1 MSDGASADAPRW
13 SDRRWVMF
21 SFCCSTHRAWGC
33 IDPVHLLHRQ
43 TSLLCFR
50 QCWSQKGLAGREREE
65 KPKFYG
71 ADSDKPVDRGVHRGT
86 VLNLTALVIWEAEH
100 NPVWSIWFLFYRQKP
115 KRPKTGA
122 NGAIFS
128 VRLRHW
134 RRSWSNEKKLPWLQ
148 PLLVPVLS
156 LLQIQVQDI
165 LCLQYCASFGK
176 TDINHVPC
184 NAASCQD
191 RREA

>member
-50 QCWSQKGLAGREREE
+50 QCWLQKGLAGREREE

-71 ADSDKPVDRGVHRGT
+71 ADSDKPVTMVY
-86 VLNLTALVIWEAEH
+86 VEEPYWIWLLWSSEKLNITLSGLCF
-100 NPVWSIWFLFYRQKP
+100 FLFYRQKP
-115 KRPKTGA
+115 KRPKTRA

-134 RRSWSNEKKLPWLQ
+134 KRSWSNEKKLPWLQ

-156 LLQIQVQDI
+156 LLQIQVQDP
-165 LCLQYCASFGK
+165 LCLQYCASLGK
-176 TDINHVPC
+176 TDTNHVPC
-184 NAASCQD
+184 NAASGQD